1 LLSPFIRDSFFPML
15 SRSQILRALRS
26 AARQLGRAPTRAE
39 LLRLTGIHY
48 GRLIPHFPGG
58 YRSAIRAAGLSP
70 DPGGLR
76 IGTADLL
83 ADWARL
89 ARKKGRVPT
98 REEYEREG
106 RYASASLET
115 RFHRWTQ
122 VPSAFL
128 KFTESMGL
136 SEQWSDVVGI
146 IHNGPMPKRGGGRRW
161 LKGWKKNDPQ
171 KNDGKSNHSQKSDW
185 HRARRKNDPQKI
197 IAQQKQHSHTQN
209 SSAPAVA
216 QDSAPSATQAGVSV
230 LPPPLHGMKCVT
242 VSMLAILFSMSSLR
256 TLVPRSVYPDRPLLG
271 APMDLPGFLFEP
283 TNEMGVVLLF
293 GMLFW
298 RLGFIIESAQIGYPD
313 CRAKL
318 EVEPGRWQ
326 DVGIEFELELYSR
339 HFLAHRHDPNR
350 CDFIVCWI
358 HNWKNCPPNLRVIE
372 LREVVRRLS
381 QLPRS
386 QRLQQF
392 SF

>member
-1 LLSPFIRDSFFPML
+1 ML
-15 SRSQILRALRS
+15 SRSQILSALRA

-39 LLRLTGIHY
+39 FLRLTGIHHCK
-48 GRLIPHFPGG
+48 LIPHFSG
-58 YRSAIRAAGLSP
+58 YRDAVRAAGLSP

-98 REEYEREG
+98 RDEYEREG

-122 VPSAFL
+122 VPAAFL
-128 KFTESMGL
+128 KFAESTGL

-146 IHNGPMPKRGGGRRW
+146 IHNGPMPARGGGRRW
-161 LKGWKKNDPQ
+161 LKGWKKNDWKKNGHTQ
-171 KNDGKSNHSQKSDW
+171 ACDKNDSRKEDPRKSN
-185 HRARRKNDPQKI
+185 
-197 IAQQKQHSHTQN
+197 
-209 SSAPAVA
+209 SSVPAVA
-216 QDSAPSATQAGVSV
+216 PASALSPPQTGVSV

-256 TLVPRSVYPDRPLLG
+256 ALVPRRVYADRPLLG
-271 APMDLPGFLFEP
+271 APLDLPGFLFEP

-326 DVGIEFELELYSR
+326 DVGIEFELHSR
-339 HFLAHRHDPNR
+339 HFLAHRHDPSR

-358 HNWKNCPPNLRVIE
+358 HNWKGCPPNLRVIE
-372 LREVVRRLS
+372 LREVVRKLS
-381 QLPRS
+381 QLPHS
-386 QRLQQF
+386 QRL

>member
-1 LLSPFIRDSFFPML
+1 ML
-15 SRSQILRALRS
+15 TRSQILSALRA

-48 GRLIPHFPGG
+48 GRLISHFPGG

-98 REEYEREG
+98 RDEYEREG

-128 KFTESMGL
+128 KFAESMGL

-161 LKGWKKNDPQ
+161 LAGFRKSAGQ
-171 KNDGKSNHSQKSDW
+171 KNTPQQQDSKKEACRKSN
-185 HRARRKNDPQKI
+185 
-197 IAQQKQHSHTQN
+197 
-209 SSAPAVA
+209 SSVPAVA
-216 QDSAPSATQAGVSV
+216 PASALSPSPAGVSI

-242 VSMLAILFSMSSLR
+242 VSMLAILFSVSSLR
-256 TLVPRSVYPDRPLLG
+256 ALVPRRVYPDRPLLG
-271 APMDLPGFLFEP
+271 APLDLPGFLFEP

-326 DVGIEFELELYSR
+326 DVGIEFELHSR

-358 HNWKNCPPNLRVIE
+358 HNWKGCPPNLRVIE

-381 QLPRS
+381 ELPHS
-386 QRLQQF
+386 QRLQHF
-392 SF
+392 

>member
-1 LLSPFIRDSFFPML
+1 ML
-15 SRSQILRALRS
+15 TRSQILRALRA

-39 LLRLTGIHY
+39 FLRLTGIHY
-48 GRLIPHFPGG
+48 GRLIPHFPGF
-58 YRSAIRAAGLSP
+58 RDAVRAAGLSP
-70 DPGGLR
+70 DPGGIR

-98 REEYEREG
+98 RDEYEREG
-106 RYASASLET
+106 HYASASLET

-128 KFTESMGL
+128 KFAESTGL
-136 SEQWSDVVGI
+136 SGEWSDVVGL
-146 IHNGPMPKRGGGRRW
+146 IHNGPMPTRGGGRRW
-161 LKGWKKNDPQ
+161 LKNWKKNQRENKSLPKQDAQ
-171 KNDGKSNHSQKSDW
+171 QSNSQQEALLKSNSGV
-185 HRARRKNDPQKI
+185 
-197 IAQQKQHSHTQN
+197 
-209 SSAPAVA
+209 PAVA
-216 QDSAPSATQAGVSV
+216 PASAVAPPPPGVSV

-256 TLVPRSVYPDRPLLG
+256 ALVPRRVYPDRPLLG

-326 DVGIEFELELYSR
+326 DVGIEFELHSR
-339 HFLAHRHDPNR
+339 HFLAHRHDPSR

-358 HNWKNCPPNLRVIE
+358 HNWKGCPPNLQVIE

-381 QLPRS
+381 QLPHS
-386 QRLQQF
+386 QRI

>member
-1 LLSPFIRDSFFPML
+1 
-15 SRSQILRALRS
+15 
-26 AARQLGRAPTRAE
+26 
-39 LLRLTGIHY
+39 
-48 GRLIPHFPGG
+48 
-58 YRSAIRAAGLSP
+58 
-70 DPGGLR
+70 
-76 IGTADLL
+76 
-83 ADWARL
+83 
-89 ARKKGRVPT
+89 
-98 REEYEREG
+98 
-106 RYASASLET
+106 
-115 RFHRWTQ
+115 
-122 VPSAFL
+122 
-128 KFTESMGL
+128 
-136 SEQWSDVVGI
+136 
-146 IHNGPMPKRGGGRRW
+146 MPRRGGGRRW
-161 LKGWKKNDPQ
+161 LKGWKKNDGKRNDSQ
-171 KNDGKSNHSQKSDW
+171 KNGWHTVRQKNGSQK
-185 HRARRKNDPQKI
+185 I
-197 IAQQKQHSHTQN
+197 TAQQQQDLHNQDSIV
-209 SSAPAVA
+209 PAV
-216 QDSAPSATQAGVSV
+216 PPQAGVSV

-326 DVGIEFELELYSR
+326 DVGIEFELHSR
-339 HFLAHRHDPNR
+339 HFAAHRHDPNR

-358 HNWKNCPPNLRVIE
+358 HNWKGCPPNLRVIE

-392 SF
+392 

>member
-1 LLSPFIRDSFFPML
+1 ML
-15 SRSQILRALRS
+15 TRSQILRALRS
-26 AARQLGRAPTRAE
+26 AARQLGHAPTRAE
-39 LLRLTGIHY
+39 FLRLTGIHY

-76 IGTADLL
+76 IGTVGLL
-83 ADWARL
+83 TDWARL

-98 REEYEREG
+98 REEYDCEG
-106 RYASASLET
+106 RHASASLET
-115 RFHRWTQ
+115 RFHRWSQ

-128 KFTESMGL
+128 KFAEFTGL
-136 SEQWSDVVGI
+136 SEEWSDVVGL

-161 LKGWKKNDPQ
+161 LKGWKRNDWKKNSAQKEVRHVQDSQKEEPQ
-171 KNDGKSNHSQKSDW
+171 KSNS
-185 HRARRKNDPQKI
+185 NVP
-197 IAQQKQHSHTQN
+197 
-209 SSAPAVA
+209 APA
-216 QDSAPSATQAGVSV
+216 STLSPPQAGISV
-230 LPPPLHGMKCVT
+230 LPPPVQGKKCVT
-242 VSMLAILFSMSSLR
+242 VTMLAILFSMSSLR
-256 TLVPRSVYPDRPLLG
+256 ALVPRRVYPDRPLLG
-271 APMDLPGFLFEP
+271 APLDLPGFLFEP

-298 RLGFIIESAQIGYPD
+298 RMGFMIESAQIGYPD

-326 DVGIEFELELYSR
+326 DVGIEFELYSR
-339 HFLAHRHDPNR
+339 HFLAHRHDPR
-350 CDFIVCWI
+350 RADFIVCWI
-358 HNWKNCPPNLRVIE
+358 HDWKNCPPNLQVIE

-381 QLPRS
+381 QLAPT
-386 QRLQQF
+386 QRI

>member
-1 LLSPFIRDSFFPML
+1 ML

-48 GRLIPHFPGG
+48 GRLIPHFPDG
-58 YRSAIRAAGLSP
+58 YRSAVRAAGLSP

-98 REEYEREG
+98 RDEYEREG

-128 KFTESMGL
+128 KFAESTGLTE
-136 SEQWSDVVGI
+136 EWSDVVSL
-146 IHNGPMPKRGGGRRW
+146 IHNGPVPTRGGGRRW
-161 LKGWKKNDPQ
+161 LKDFQKKAWKKNDRHKQDSQ
-171 KNDGKSNHSQKSDW
+171 KEALLKSNSSVPAD
-185 HRARRKNDPQKI
+185 AAASTI
-197 IAQQKQHSHTQN
+197 
-209 SSAPAVA
+209 SAP
-216 QDSAPSATQAGVSV
+216 PPGVSV

-256 TLVPRSVYPDRPLLG
+256 ALVPRRIYPDRPLLG
-271 APMDLPGFLFEP
+271 APLDLPGFLFEP

-326 DVGIEFELELYSR
+326 DVGIEFELHSR
-339 HFLAHRHDPNR
+339 HFLAHRHDPSR

-358 HNWKNCPPNLRVIE
+358 HNWKGCPPNLQVIE

-381 QLPRS
+381 QLPHS
-386 QRLQQF
+386 QRL

>member
-1 LLSPFIRDSFFPML
+1 ML
-15 SRSQILRALRS
+15 NRSQILRALRS
-26 AARQLGRAPTRAE
+26 AARQLGRAPRRAE
-39 LLRLTGIHY
+39 FLRLTGIHHCK
-48 GRLIPHFPGG
+48 LIPHFSG
-58 YRSAIRAAGLSP
+58 YRDAVRAAGLSP
-70 DPGGLR
+70 DPGGIR

-89 ARKKGRVPT
+89 ARKKGRIPT
-98 REEYEREG
+98 RDEYEREG

-128 KFTESMGL
+128 KFAESTGL
-136 SEQWSDVVGI
+136 TGEWFDVIGL
-146 IHNGPMPKRGGGRRW
+146 IHNGPMPARGGGRRW
-161 LKGWKKNDPQ
+161 LRNWKKNQREKKTLHAQD
-171 KNDGKSNHSQKSDW
+171 
-185 HRARRKNDPQKI
+185 
-197 IAQQKQHSHTQN
+197 AQQKDREKEAPQKGDSGEVN
-209 SSAPAVA
+209 SSVPAVA
-216 QDSAPSATQAGVSV
+216 PPPSGVSV

-256 TLVPRSVYPDRPLLG
+256 ALVPRRVYPDRPLLG
-271 APMDLPGFLFEP
+271 APLDLPGFLFEP

-326 DVGIEFELELYSR
+326 DVGIEFELHSR
-339 HFLAHRHDPNR
+339 HFLAHRHDPSR

-358 HNWKNCPPNLRVIE
+358 HNWKGCPPNLQVIE

-381 QLPRS
+381 QLPRAA
-386 QRLQQF
+386 RL

>member
-1 LLSPFIRDSFFPML
+1 ML
-15 SRSQILRALRS
+15 TRSQILRALRA

-39 LLRLTGIHY
+39 FLRLTGIHHCK
-48 GRLIPHFPGG
+48 LLPHFPG
-58 YRSAIRAAGLSP
+58 YRDAVRAAGLSP
-70 DPGGLR
+70 DPGGIR

-98 REEYEREG
+98 RDEYEREG

-115 RFHRWTQ
+115 RFHHWTQ

-128 KFTESMGL
+128 KFAESTGL
-136 SEQWSDVVGI
+136 SEEWSDVVGL

-161 LKGWKKNDPQ
+161 LKGWKKNDWKKNDLQKKAWQ
-171 KNDGKSNHSQKSDW
+171 KNDSEKKDSQLEDLQKSN
-185 HRARRKNDPQKI
+185 
-197 IAQQKQHSHTQN
+197 
-209 SSAPAVA
+209 SSVSAVA
-216 QDSAPSATQAGVSV
+216 PVSALSPPQAGVSV

-256 TLVPRSVYPDRPLLG
+256 ALVPRRVYPDRPLLG
-271 APMDLPGFLFEP
+271 APLDLPGFLFEP

-326 DVGIEFELELYSR
+326 DVGIEFEHQSR
-339 HFLAHRHDPNR
+339 HFLAHRHDPSR
-350 CDFIVCWI
+350 CDIIVCWI
-358 HNWKNCPPNLRVIE
+358 HNWKGCPPNLQVIE

-381 QLPRS
+381 QLPHS
-386 QRLQQF
+386 QRLNF
-392 SF
+392 

>member
-1 LLSPFIRDSFFPML
+1 ML
-15 SRSQILRALRS
+15 TRSQILCALRA

-39 LLRLTGIHY
+39 FLRLTGIHY

-106 RYASASLET
+106 RYASGSLET

-122 VPSAFL
+122 VPAGFL
-128 KFTESMGL
+128 KFAESIGL
-136 SEQWSDVVGI
+136 SEEWSDVVGI
-146 IHNGPMPKRGGGRRW
+146 IQNGPMPKRGGGRRW
-161 LKGWKKNDPQ
+161 LQGWKKDDWKKNDGKRNDWR
-171 KNDGKSNHSQKSDW
+171 KNSAHKEASHQQDSQKE
-185 HRARRKNDPQKI
+185 DPQK
-197 IAQQKQHSHTQN
+197 SN
-209 SSAPAVA
+209 SNVPAPASALSAP
-216 QDSAPSATQAGVSV
+216 QAGVSI

-256 TLVPRSVYPDRPLLG
+256 ALVPRRVYPDRPLLG
-271 APMDLPGFLFEP
+271 APLDLPGFLFEP

-326 DVGIEFELELYSR
+326 DVGIEFELYSR
-339 HFLAHRHDPNR
+339 HFLAHRHDPSR
-350 CDFIVCWI
+350 ADFIVCWI
-358 HNWKNCPPNLRVIE
+358 HNWKNCPPNLQVIE

-381 QLPRS
+381 QLPHS
-386 QRLQQF
+386 QRL
-392 SF
+392 SFLSPIK

>member
-1 LLSPFIRDSFFPML
+1 ML
-15 SRSQILRALRS
+15 TRKQILSALRA

-39 LLRLTGIHY
+39 FLRLTGIHHCK
-48 GRLIPHFPGG
+48 LIPHFPG
-58 YRSAIRAAGLSP
+58 YRDAVRAAGLSP
-70 DPGGLR
+70 DPGGIR

-98 REEYEREG
+98 RDEYEREG
-106 RYASASLET
+106 RYAFGSLET
-115 RFHRWTQ
+115 RFHRWSQ
-122 VPSAFL
+122 VPAAFL
-128 KFTESMGL
+128 KFAESNGL
-136 SEQWSDVVGI
+136 SEEWSDVVGL

-161 LKGWKKNDPQ
+161 LKGFQKKAWRKTDLQ
-171 KNDGKSNHSQKSDW
+171 KNDQQTSNS
-185 HRARRKNDPQKI
+185 
-197 IAQQKQHSHTQN
+197 TV
-209 SSAPAVA
+209 PAVA
-216 QDSAPSATQAGVSV
+216 PASALSPPQAGMSV

-242 VSMLAILFSMSSLR
+242 VSMLAILFSVPSLR
-256 TLVPRSVYPDRPLLG
+256 ALVPRRVYPDRPLLG
-271 APMDLPGFLFEP
+271 APLDFPGFLFEP

-326 DVGIEFELELYSR
+326 DVGIEFEHQSR
-339 HFLAHRHDPNR
+339 HFLAHRHDPSR
-350 CDFIVCWI
+350 ADFIVCWI
-358 HNWKNCPPNLRVIE
+358 HNWKGCPPNLRVIE

-381 QLPRS
+381 QLPHS
-386 QRLQQF
+386 QRLQHF
-392 SF
+392 

>member
-1 LLSPFIRDSFFPML
+1 ML

-39 LLRLTGIHY
+39 FLRLTGIHHCK
-48 GRLIPHFPGG
+48 LIPHFPGG
-58 YRSAIRAAGLSP
+58 YRSAIREAGLSP

-76 IGTADLL
+76 VDTAALL
-83 ADWARL
+83 TDWARL

-106 RYASASLET
+106 RHASASLET

-122 VPSAFL
+122 VPAAFL
-128 KFTESMGL
+128 KFADSTGL
-136 SEQWSDVVGI
+136 SDEWSDVVGL
-146 IHNGPMPKRGGGRRW
+146 IHNGPMPKRGGGRLW
-161 LKGWKKNDPQ
+161 LKGWKKNDWK
-171 KNDGKSNHSQKSDW
+171 KNDWKKND
-185 HRARRKNDPQKI
+185 RRKPNAGVPA
-197 IAQQKQHSHTQN
+197 IA
-209 SSAPAVA
+209 P
-216 QDSAPSATQAGVSV
+216 PPQAGVSV

-256 TLVPRSVYPDRPLLG
+256 ALVPRRVYPDRPLLG

-326 DVGIEFELELYSR
+326 DVGIEFELHSR
-339 HFLAHRHDPNR
+339 HFLAHRHDPSR

-358 HNWKNCPPNLRVIE
+358 HNWKGCPPNLRVIE

-381 QLPRS
+381 QLPHS
-386 QRLQQF
+386 QRL

>member
-1 LLSPFIRDSFFPML
+1 ML
-15 SRSQILRALRS
+15 TRSQILRALRA
-26 AARQLGRAPTRAE
+26 AARQLGHAPTRAE
-39 LLRLTGIHY
+39 FLRLPGIHHCK
-48 GRLIPHFPGG
+48 LIPYFPG
-58 YRSAIRAAGLSP
+58 YRDAVRAAGLSP

-83 ADWARL
+83 ADWGRL

-98 REEYEREG
+98 RDEYEREG

-128 KFTESMGL
+128 KFAESTGL
-136 SEQWSDVVGI
+136 SEEWSDVVGI
-146 IHNGPMPKRGGGRRW
+146 IHNGPMPTRGGGRRW
-161 LKGWKKNDPQ
+161 LKGWKRNHWQKRALRKEDSQQEAPQ
-171 KNDGKSNHSQKSDW
+171 KSNLSV
-185 HRARRKNDPQKI
+185 
-197 IAQQKQHSHTQN
+197 
-209 SSAPAVA
+209 PAVA
-216 QDSAPSATQAGVSV
+216 QASAPSAPQAGVSV

-256 TLVPRSVYPDRPLLG
+256 ALVPRRVYPDRPLLG
-271 APMDLPGFLFEP
+271 APLDLPGFLFEP

-326 DVGIEFELELYSR
+326 DVGIEFELHSR
-339 HFLAHRHDPNR
+339 HFLAHRHDPSR
-350 CDFIVCWI
+350 ADFIVCWI
-358 HNWKNCPPNLRVIE
+358 HNWKGCPPNLQVIE

-381 QLPRS
+381 QLPHS
-386 QRLQQF
+386 QRLKHF
-392 SF
+392 

>member
-1 LLSPFIRDSFFPML
+1 ML
-15 SRSQILRALRS
+15 SRSQILRALRA
-26 AARQLGRAPTRAE
+26 AARQLGHAPTRAE
-39 LLRLTGIHY
+39 FLRLTGIHY

-128 KFTESMGL
+128 KFAESMGL
-136 SEQWSDVVGI
+136 SEQWSDIVGI

-161 LKGWKKNDPQ
+161 LKGWKKNDRKKNDWHIARQ
-171 KNDGKSNHSQKSDW
+171 KNDSHRNTGHQNQDSQKQDSNLP
-185 HRARRKNDPQKI
+185 AI
-197 IAQQKQHSHTQN
+197 
-209 SSAPAVA
+209 APA
-216 QDSAPSATQAGVSV
+216 SALSPPPAGVSV

-256 TLVPRSVYPDRPLLG
+256 ALVPRNVYPDRPLLG

-326 DVGIEFELELYSR
+326 DVGIEFELYSR
-339 HFLAHRHDPNR
+339 HFLAHRHDPSR

-358 HNWKNCPPNLRVIE
+358 HNWKGCPPNLQVIE

-381 QLPRS
+381 QLPHS
-386 QRLQQF
+386 QRLHF
-392 SF
+392 LASSVEPSST